1 MKRLFAFIA
10 ASILCFNLYA
20 FDNISSSHLFDGEEV
35 IVRPDTIHLFFHGCS
50 PHGEFIYITN
60 NSSEQLII
68 NRFYSDAFRL
78 ECLYEGENV
87 NEEGM
92 MVGIGETVELQIFAS
107 VIYKN
112 ELDFYGNLYI
122 DTDFGIYTVT
132 IYHENYLSVAEQQI
146 DLEVYPNP
154 ADDHVTIK
162 VAGHDKVS
170 IFNTL
175 GQKVDE
181 FAPEHGEIIIPTCNY
196 PSGVYLVKTDG
207 QTKRFIIA
215 H

>member
-20 FDNISSSHLFDGEEV
+20 FDITSPSHIFDGEEV
-35 IVRPDTIHLFFHGCS
+35 IVRPDTIHLFFHGCT
-50 PHGEFIYITN
+50 PHGEFISITN
-60 NSSEQLII
+60 NSSEQLVI
-68 NRFYSDAFRL
+68 NRFYSDLYGL
-78 ECLYEGENV
+78 ECLYEGVNV

-92 MVGIGETVELQIFAS
+92 FVGIGETIELQVFVSI
-107 VIYKN
+107 INKN
-112 ELDFYGNLYI
+112 ELDSYGNLYI
-122 DTDFGIYTVT
+122 DTDFGIYTIT
-132 IYHENYLSVAEQQI
+132 IYHENYLNVTEHQI
-146 DLEVYPNP
+146 SLEAYPNP

-170 IFNTL
+170 VFNTL

-181 FAPEHGEIIIPTCNY
+181 FTPEHGEIVVPTSNY
-196 PSGVYLVKTDG
+196 PSGVYLVKTDS
-207 QTKRFIIA
+207 QTMRFIIA